1 MHASPLPYVVS
12 LWSEDELRIEADL
25 ARAASLSLGR
35 LVFDGAAVTHPH
47 RMLTLRGP
55 GVCEVRAAPAGEMTL
70 AAAQA
75 RKARAFAAV
84 P

>member
-1 MHASPLPYVVS
+1 MSASSLPYVVS

-47 RMLTLRGP
+47 RMLTLHGP
-55 GVCEVRAAPAGEMTL
+55 SVCEVRAAQDGDMTL
-70 AAAQA
+70 VATHA
-75 RKARAFAAV
+75 RKARVCATV